1 MLTDESDLTVWRG
14 IGGRRVLEDLSASLA
29 RGCFSDNSRSRLSRQ
44 KSMKRK
50 FAVVALD
57 DHPVARLAVRCTL
70 ADHVDLELT
79 ALFDRPSSLLT
90 GLAQQRCD
98 VLITDL
104 SIPEEGQSDGL
115 SLLRTVRSRH
125 PCVSIIVLSMYDSPA
140 LMRSAL
146 KIGASAFISKCDT
159 SGYLIRAVRAALR
172 GERFLTPRSRVRFEA
187 ARARAGSSAQNAALT
202 EREVYILRC
211 YLAGDSLSVIAESLG
226 RSVKTVGAQRTT
238 AMRKL
243 WIETDAHLFEY
254 AAFAGIEPRSV
265 HAACAC
271 LNAA

>member
-1 MLTDESDLTVWRG
+1 
-14 IGGRRVLEDLSASLA
+14 
-29 RGCFSDNSRSRLSRQ
+29 
-44 KSMKRK
+44 MKRK

-70 ADHVDLELT
+70 ADHIDLELT

-90 GLAQQRCD
+90 ALAQQRCD

-115 SLLRTVRSRH
+115 SLLRTVRTRY

-172 GERFLTPRSRVRFEA
+172 GERFLTPRSRARFEA
-187 ARARAGSSAQNAALT
+187 ARARAGSALQNAALT
-202 EREVYILRC
+202 EREIYILRC

-243 WIETDAHLFEY
+243 WIESDAHLFEY
-254 AAFAGIEPRSV
+254 AAFAGIEPRSA
-265 HAACAC
+265 HAACAR